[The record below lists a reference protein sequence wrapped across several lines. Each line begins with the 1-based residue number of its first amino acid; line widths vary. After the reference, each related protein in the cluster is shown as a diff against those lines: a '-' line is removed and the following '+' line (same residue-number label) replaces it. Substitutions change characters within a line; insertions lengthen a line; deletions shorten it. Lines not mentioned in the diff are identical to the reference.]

1 MQPSNKLIAFNDLER
16 MIIQPGFCTVCGA
29 CEAACPIHA
38 IKVEHEKPQRL
49 YDCSEHID
57 TCPICYDIC
66 PHTDA
71 LTYEALRFV
80 ADAPRRRENLGYY
93 REILLAQAANPC
105 IRAAT
110 KSGGVVNALLN
121 YAINEKIIDCA
132 ITSEASPITSLKVK
146 SSISLVPDD
155 MLSAVDSKIVPSAV
169 AQAYGRAVFEHGKT
183 HIAFVGI
190 PCHVL
195 GLRKLEAWQHKIME
209 SLEIVIG
216 LFCLWGFSLSTLL
229 EYLLDEYYIA
239 ANEIQSI
246 DLSADSYIVN
256 MENRQISISISK
268 VKPHILN
275 RCKTCVDFTSEYAD
289 LSLGGASPLK
299 EWSIVIIRTR
309 KGEEFFKRALASCVI
324 ITKNIEEEP
333 QALVH
338 LLQLSAYKRNSALQ
352 EMKTMREKGMQIPAA
367 ELFVKPKLSEISLL
381 RRVKVEEV
389 MTRDV
394 MTLPSTLSVN
404 QFLEKIVTYHHV
416 GFPVTDESGNVIGI
430 VTLQDA
436 MKIVEEKR
444 NKVSIGEICTKKLIT
459 IYPDNSIAEALAKMN
474 KHNIGRILVF
484 DKTNKNKLI
493 GILTRSDI
501 IHLIGKTLY

>member
-1 MQPSNKLIAFNDLER
+1 MRPSNKLIAFNDLER

-38 IKVEHEKPQRL
+38 IKVEYEKPQRIL
-49 YDCSEHID
+49 DCSKYID

-71 LTYEALRFV
+71 LIYEALRFV
-80 ADAPRRRENLGYY
+80 ADAPKRRENLGYY
-93 REILLAQAANPC
+93 REILLAQASDPN

-110 KSGGVVNALLN
+110 KSGGVINALLN
-121 YAINEKIIDCA
+121 FAISEKIIDCA
-132 ITSEASPITSLKVK
+132 ITSKASPTTSLKVK

-195 GLRKLEAWQHKIME
+195 GLRKLEAWQHKIID
-209 SLEIVIG
+209 SLEIIIG
-216 LFCLWGFSLSTLL
+216 LFCLWGFSLSQLL
-229 EYLLDEYYIA
+229 EFLLQEYNVS
-239 ANEIQSI
+239 ANEIQSV
-246 DLSADSYIVN
+246 DLSAESYIVN
-256 MENRQISISISK
+256 TENRQIRIPISK

-289 LSLGGASPLK
+289 LSLGGASPLR

-309 KGEEFFKRALASCVI
+309 KGEEFFKRALASGAI

-333 QALVH
+333 QTLVH
-338 LLQLSAYKRNSALQ
+338 LLQLSTYKRNSALQ
-352 EMKTMREKGMQIPAA
+352 EIETVREKGVQIPAA
-367 ELFVKPKLSEISLL
+367 EIFVKPRPSEISLL
-381 RRVKVEEV
+381 ERVKVEQV

-394 MTLPSTLSVN
+394 VTLPSTLSVS
-404 QFLEKIVTYHHV
+404 QFLEKIAEHHHT

-436 MKIVEEKR
+436 MKIAEKKR
-444 NKVSIGEICTKKLIT
+444 NKVSTGEICTKKLIT
-459 IYPDNSIAEALAKMN
+459 IYPDNSIAEALAKMD
-474 KHNIGRILVF
+474 KHKIGRILVF

-501 IHLIGKTLY
+501 MHLIGKTLY